1 MISKNYEINNTQ
13 INIHDDYIPKT
24 KKEILLL
31 QEMLNNTCL
40 NIINNMKKQIQSIK
54 D

>member
-1 MISKNYEINNTQ
+1 MISKSYEINKTQ

-24 KKEILLL
+24 KEEILLL